1 MRISNADGN
10 ANRFLGLP
18 RPDPLMAE
26 FFHPDRL
33 QKLEDLIASGA
44 DPYPA
49 QAGFDSVCTDGAS
62 KCPQRELALDILAKS
77 EQRQG
82 ETVLIYGRVLGRRG
96 YGKLAF
102 LDICDQS
109 GRIQACMQ
117 KDLVLP
123 EEFARLK
130 QMNLGDIVAV
140 EGELSKTKVGEPTVF
155 GTRFRILT
163 KALENPPEKFHGLA
177 DEELRARRRYVD
189 LFANQEIRDGFFKRS
204 AIIQAMRTVF
214 LERNYTEVD
223 TPVLHSIY
231 GGANAKPFTTH
242 HNALD
247 MQLFLRIAPE
257 LYLKRLVV
265 GGMERVFEFAR
276 VFRNEGL
283 SMRHNPE
290 FTMVEFYEAY
300 TDVYGMMELT
310 EQLVVAGAKAAG
322 CEQEDGTFKTTFR
335 EEDFNLTPPFQ
346 RVSYADAFLEHVG
359 CSATDREAL
368 AVKMVEA
375 GVEVANDTEYAWW
388 KAVNDLFEEFVE
400 PKLRGPIFVHD
411 YPAAICPLAKPIAS
425 DPTWA
430 GRFEFFLG
438 GMELANAFSEL
449 NDPQLQLAKFEEQ
462 VVDKD
467 PESPNQVDLDYVRA
481 LAYGLPPAGGCGIG
495 IDRLIMVLLGK
506 DTIRD
511 VLLFPHMR
519 PEKALGGAVEAS
531 PQED

>member
-1 MRISNADGN
+1 
-10 ANRFLGLP
+10 
-18 RPDPLMAE
+18 MAE

-33 QKLEDLIASGA
+33 QKLEDLKASGA

-49 QAGFDSVCTDGAS
+49 QADFAPIDGAPTADGP
-62 KCPQRELALDILAKS
+62 KRELALDILADS
-77 EQRQG
+77 EARQG

-102 LDICDQS
+102 LDVCDQS
-109 GRIQACMQ
+109 GRIQACLQ
-117 KDLVLP
+117 KDLVQP
-123 EEFARLK
+123 EEFAHLK
-130 QMNLGDIVAV
+130 QMNLADIVAV

-177 DEELRARRRYVD
+177 DSELRARRRYVD
-189 LFANQEIRDGFFKRS
+189 LFANQEVRESFFKRS
-204 AIIQAMRTVF
+204 AIIQAMRSVF
-214 LERNYTEVD
+214 LERAYTEVD

-247 MQLFLRIAPE
+247 MELFLRIAPE

-300 TDVYGMMELT
+300 SDVYGMMELT
-310 EQLVVAGAKAAG
+310 EQLVVAGAKAAD
-322 CEQEDGTFKTTFR
+322 CEQEDGSLKATFR
-335 EEDFNLTPPFQ
+335 EEEFNLTPPFA
-346 RVSYADAFLEHVG
+346 RISYADAFMEHVG
-359 CSATDREAL
+359 CAATDREAL
-368 AVKMVEA
+368 PAKMKEN
-375 GVEVANDTEYAWW
+375 GVEVADDSDYAWW
-388 KAVNDLFEEFVE
+388 KAVNDLFEELVE
-400 PKLRGPIFVHD
+400 PHLRGPIFVHD
-411 YPAAICPLAKPIAS
+411 YPAAICPLAKPLAD

-495 IDRLIMVLLGK
+495 VDRLIMVLLGK

-519 PEKALGGAVEAS
+519 PEKALGEQDGTESAAADQDSAPVTDPATGTGAGS
-531 PQED
+531 